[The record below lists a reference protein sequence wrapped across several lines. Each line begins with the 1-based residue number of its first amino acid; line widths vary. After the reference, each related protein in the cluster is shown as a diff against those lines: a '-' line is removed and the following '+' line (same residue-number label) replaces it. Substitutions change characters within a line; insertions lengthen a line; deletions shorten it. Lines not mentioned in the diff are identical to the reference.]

1 MFKTAS
7 LILLLAL
14 TACAGIRQAS
24 SGDPCS
30 SSPGGYQCE
39 VERYMN
45 AS

>member
-7 LILLLAL
+7 LIVLLAL
-14 TACAGIRQAS
+14 TACASMRQGS
-24 SGDPCS
+24 SGGPCS
-30 SSPGGYQCE
+30 ADPGGYQCE